1 MCKIWEAI
9 RRGLDKQAYLFY
21 ICSMSG
27 LHLIWFRND
36 LRVHDHAALRAACH
50 CAERDGGAVLALY
63 TLMSDMVDQSGQV
76 SPGLIEALRELQV
89 ALDRRGAQLHLR
101 YGAPLE
107 ILSELHRQHRILSLH
122 CHETPE
128 TTHLDRQLEAWAMRA
143 GIALRVYQQYGPLP
157 VVNGFFEADSD
168 WEHFMSEP
176 RREASD
182 IAHAAD
188 VGVGRWPDPRHASQD
203 TMAPTGGRKRA
214 IQLLRDFLGS
224 PSTPETKPDSRFA
237 SGHDAYQ
244 ALRPYLLLGVLSV
257 RETWQAA
264 ISTRQRYLAAGYDLR
279 AARVGSF
286 VECLPALH
294 LEKHRVNRNERRQ
307 TDAPSASRSAD
318 DQMSF
323 EFLESRR
330 G

>member
-1 MCKIWEAI
+1 MEAPI
-9 RRGLDKQAYLFY
+9 LVRLDKRTRLFD

-63 TLMSDMVDQSGQV
+63 TLTSDTSDQTGQIASG
-76 SPGLIEALRELQV
+76 LLEALRELQV

-101 YGAPLE
+101 YGQPLE

-128 TTHLDRQLEAWAMRA
+128 TTHLDQQLKAWAMRA
-143 GIALRVYQQYGPLP
+143 GVALRVYQQYGPLP

-182 IAHAAD
+182 VTHAAD
-188 VGVGRWPDPRHASQD
+188 VGVGRWPESQPEREDSLAS
-203 TMAPTGGRKRA
+203 AGGRKRA

-224 PSTPETKPDSRFA
+224 PSDPGTGPVSGFA
-237 SGHDAYQ
+237 SGKDAYQ
-244 ALRPYLLLGVLSV
+244 ALRPYLQLGVLSV

-264 ISTRQRYLAAGYDLR
+264 ISARQRYLAAGYELR
-279 AARVGSF
+279 AARVGNF
-286 VECLPALH
+286 VACLPALH
-294 LEKHRVNRNERRQ
+294 LEKHRVDRSGVRRA
-307 TDAPSASRSAD
+307 DMPSASRDTD

-323 EFLESRR
+323 EFPESRR